1 MNNFF
6 DAIGIDLGI
15 LVVMLMVLVLVLIVL
30 VLNVS
35 LGLHRQRRRYN
46 MFMKG
51 ADGQSL
57 ERVFSQKLKEV
68 DRLSRANEQSLEEVR
83 GLKDMLSK
91 SLTKYGIV
99 KYDAFDDVG
108 GKLSFA
114 IALLDMNNT
123 GFILNAIH
131 SRDNCFFYI
140 KEIVKESPTFCSV
153 QRKWMPCVRQYI
165 LERIR
170 FDKRKKDC
178 RRQMERKKF
187 HLLFL
192 VTG

>member
-35 LGLHRQRRRYN
+35 LGLHRQKRRYN

-68 DRLSRANEQSLEEVR
+68 DRLSRVNEHSLEEVR

-114 IALLDMNNT
+114 LAMLDESNS
-123 GFILNAIH
+123 GFVLNAIH
-131 SRDNCFFYI
+131 GREGCYTYI
-140 KEIVKESPTFCSV
+140 KEIVDGNSIIVLSEEEQEALNMAKGIQETA
-153 QRKWMPCVRQYI
+153 K
-165 LERIR
+165 
-170 FDKRKKDC
+170 
-178 RRQMERKKF
+178 
-187 HLLFL
+187 
-192 VTG
+192 

>member
-1 MNNFF
+1 MNKFF

-15 LVVMLMVLVLVLIVL
+15 LTMMLMILVLVLIVI
-30 VLNVS
+30 VLNMS
-35 LGLHRQRRRYN
+35 LGIHRLNRKYA

-57 ERVFSQKLKEV
+57 ERAFAQKMKDV
-68 DRLSRANEQSLEEVR
+68 DHLSEANDENNEQLYI
-83 GLKDMLSK
+83 LKKHLDK
-91 SLTKYGIV
+91 TLTKYGIV

-114 IALLDMNNT
+114 LAMLDSKNT

-140 KEIVKESPTFCSV
+140 KEIVNGES
-153 QRKWMPCVRQYI
+153 YI
-165 LERIR
+165 LLSSEET
-170 FDKRKKDC
+170 DALRKAVNFT
-178 RRQMERKKF
+178 ETE
-187 HLLFL
+187 L
-192 VTG
+192 

>member
-6 DAIGIDLGI
+6 DKLGIDLGI
-15 LVVMLMVLVLVLIVL
+15 LVIMLMVLVLVLIVI
-30 VLNVS
+30 VLNMS
-35 LGLHRQRRRYN
+35 LSQHRLNRKYT

-57 ERVFSQKLKEV
+57 EKMFAKKMKEV
-68 DRLSRANEQSLEEVR
+68 DHLSASNEENSIKLHALQKQL
-83 GLKDMLSK
+83 GKT
-91 SLTKYGIV
+91 LTKYGIV

-114 IALLDMNNT
+114 LAMLDNKNT

-140 KEIVKESPTFCSV
+140 KEIVNGES
-153 QRKWMPCVRQYI
+153 YI
-165 LERIR
+165 LLSDEEKEVLEQAKNVRNY
-170 FDKRKKDC
+170 
-178 RRQMERKKF
+178 M
-187 HLLFL
+187 L
-192 VTG
+192 T